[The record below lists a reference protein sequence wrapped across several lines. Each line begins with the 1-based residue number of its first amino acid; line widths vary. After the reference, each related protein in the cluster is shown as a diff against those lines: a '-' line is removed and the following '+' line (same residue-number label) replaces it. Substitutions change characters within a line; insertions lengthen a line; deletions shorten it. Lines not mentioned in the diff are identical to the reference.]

1 VAKSYWL
8 GCAKSYLVLGKI
20 NNYMNTF
27 DKNMEKIFDVTPVEE
42 EKKPLVPTVIKSSAD
57 EPDLKTDLVDA
68 YEQSKSNLQD
78 LIDNG
83 KDAMEELRQI
93 ASAGQHPR
101 AFEVYA
107 TLLKNMVEAND
118 RLLKMQKE
126 MRDMDGKK
134 NNSDTKIN
142 NALFVGSTA
151 ELSKFL
157 KGKE

>member
-1 VAKSYWL
+1 
-8 GCAKSYLVLGKI
+8 
-20 NNYMNTF
+20 MNTF
-27 DKNMEKIFDVTPVEE
+27 DKNMEKIFDVTPIEE
-42 EKKPLVPTVIKSSAD
+42 EKKPLVPVTK
-57 EPDLKTDLVDA
+57 EPTDSIDLKTDLVDA
-68 YEQSKSNLQD
+68 YEQSKNNLQD

-107 TLLKNMVEAND
+107 TLLKNVVEAND
-118 RLLKMQKE
+118 RLLKTQKE
-126 MRDMDGKK
+126 MREMDGKK
-134 NNSDTKIN
+134 READTKIN

-151 ELSKFL
+151 ELNRFL

>member
-1 VAKSYWL
+1 
-8 GCAKSYLVLGKI
+8 
-20 NNYMNTF
+20 MNTF

-42 EKKPLVPTVIKSSAD
+42 EKKPLVPVVNKTPTD
-57 EPDLKTDLVDA
+57 DLDLKTDLVDA

-134 NNSDTKIN
+134 RDADTKIN